1 MYDIASFLNKR
12 PANYARA
19 NYDLFLAEAKV
30 PSFANSI
37 HIAGTN
43 GKGSVAT
50 YLFEMYKDAGY
61 KVGLFVSPHYKDYK
75 ELARVNHNFISDDF
89 ITDTVHRYYNLISK
103 YHLSFFE
110 IMTFVTFK
118 FFESQNVDIAI
129 IETGLGGLIDAT
141 NIFTPSVSV
150 ITNVHADHLVEIGPD
165 ITSIAR
171 HKAGI
176 IKENTPLIHN
186 VHGVE
191 ALQIINE
198 TAKLKNSEIIEV
210 RQPSTPIVINHK
222 QVSFVWDGEKYELNS
237 GALYEVTN
245 AAIVLEVVKYMNKH
259 SNLRLSDANIRTGLN
274 TKSIIGRYT
283 IVSETPLIIVDGAH
297 NMHGIRAFV
306 ASVKQLKVKKVKF
319 IYAAFVD
326 KQIYRILDYFKKE
339 ELDVTLTTFPHER
352 AAKDFVTTDYKFV
365 KNYKE
370 TIKNAKRIPKDEAV
384 VFCGSLYFAN
394 LVVEEFK
401 K

>member
-1 MYDIASFLNKR
+1 MYDITSFLNKR
-12 PANYARA
+12 PTNYARA
-19 NYDLFLAEAKV
+19 SYDLFLAEANV

-89 ITDTVHRYYNLISK
+89 ITDIVHRHYNLITK

-141 NIFTPSVSV
+141 NIFTPTVSV

-198 TAKLKNSEIIEV
+198 TVQLRNSQIIKVREPSSLIVANHEKL
-210 RQPSTPIVINHK
+210 
-222 QVSFVWDGEKYELNS
+222 SFVWDGKNYDLNS
-237 GALYEVTN
+237 GALYEATN
-245 AAIVLEVVKYMNKH
+245 AAIVLEVIEYMNKH
-259 SNLRLSDANIRTGLN
+259 SNLRVSDANIRTGLY

-283 IVSETPLIIVDGAH
+283 VVSEKPLIIVDGAH
-297 NMHGIRAFV
+297 NMHGIRALV
-306 ASVKQLKVKKVKF
+306 SSIKQLEAKKIKI

-326 KQIYRILDYFKKE
+326 KQIYRILDYFKNE
-339 ELDVTLTTFPHER
+339 GLDVTLTTFPHER
-352 AAKDFVTTDYKFV
+352 AAKSFVTTNYKFV
-365 KNYKE
+365 KNYRE
-370 TIKNAKRIPKDEAV
+370 IIKGAKRTPKDEAL